1 MTRTI
6 PDMGTVALAV
16 TDGMLHFELSVAY
29 EVFGAAP
36 AGVADPWYDVAVC
49 GRTPCG
55 SADSGWSPTSGSTGS
70 SAPTP

>member
-6 PDMGTVALAV
+6 PDIGTVALAV
-16 TDGMLHFELSVAY
+16 ADGMLHFGLSVAY

-36 AGVADPWYDVAVC
+36 AGVPDPGTTSPSA

-55 SADSGWSPTSGSTGS
+55 SADSGWSRTSGSTGS
-70 SAPTP
+70 SAPTL